1 MNSLD
6 EVDSFDIKSVI
17 TKFEKKYKKIIYGLI
32 CNFILSIIC
41 PIIANLVAS
50 KLSQM

>member
-1 MNSLD
+1 MDSLD
-6 EVDSFDIKSVI
+6 EVDSFDIKKAI
-17 TKFEKKYKKIIYGLI
+17 TKIEKKYKKIIVGLI

>member
-1 MNSLD
+1 MDSLD
-6 EVDSFDIKSVI
+6 EVDSFDIKKAI
-17 TKFEKKYKKIIYGLI
+17 TKFEKKYKKIIVGLI
-32 CNFILSIIC
+32 CIFILSIIC